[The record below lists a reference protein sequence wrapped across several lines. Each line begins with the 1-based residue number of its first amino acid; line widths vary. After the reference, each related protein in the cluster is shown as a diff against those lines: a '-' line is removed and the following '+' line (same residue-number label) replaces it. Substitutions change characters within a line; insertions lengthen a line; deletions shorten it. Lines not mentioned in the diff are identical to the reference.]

1 MALSLPNGA
10 TVELASAYGASI
22 AMSAV
27 TNAAEAVVT
36 LANATGLAVGDYL
49 EITSSWGQLDGQI
62 ARIKTIATN
71 NVTLEKVDT
80 SDTKRFPAGGGA
92 GSVRKISARTVVSQI
107 DKWEMSGGD
116 TQTATFQPLDT
127 NQEVKLPAQ
136 KSAQGVSFA
145 LGDDTSLPHHALLR
159 AQDISRAPI
168 AVFVTLPNASIMAF
182 NARVGYTGV
191 PKMNKNSVMVCE
203 GSLYLVAALNR
214 Y

>member
-10 TVELASAYGASI
+10 TVELASTYATSI

-27 TNAAEAVVT
+27 SNAAEAVAT

-49 EITSSWGQLDGQI
+49 EITSSWGQLDGQV

-92 GSVRKISARTVVSQI
+92 GSVRKISARTAMSQI
-107 DKWEMSGGD
+107 DKWEMSGGE
-116 TQTATFQPLDT
+116 TQTTTFQPLDT

-136 KSAQGVSFA
+136 KSAQEVSFA
-145 LGDDTSLPHHALLR
+145 VGDDPSLPQHALLR
-159 AQDISRAPI
+159 AQDVSRTPI
-168 AVFVTLPNASIMAF
+168 AVFVTLPSGSVMVF

-203 GSLYLVAALNR
+203 GNMYLVAALNR

>member
-10 TVELASAYGASI
+10 TVELASTYATSI

-27 TNAAEAVVT
+27 TNAAEAVAT

-107 DKWEMSGGD
+107 DKWEMSGGE
-116 TQTATFQPLDT
+116 TQTTTFQPLDT

-136 KSAQGVSFA
+136 KSAQEVSFA

-159 AQDISRAPI
+159 AQDVSRAPI

-203 GSLYLVAALNR
+203 GNLYLVAALNR